1 MCNLR
6 LLQNDLDFPL
16 RIAQLIAHCSFRFMA
31 PTHVQILDVAAL
43 HEPSLFSPQIQGYRR
58 LGFLS
63 ICGSPESVGKPAF
76 RGPPGTARPG
86 GLAEALA
93 GTFTGRLSPIW
104 SESNLI

>member
-1 MCNLR
+1 MCLVSPFAF
-6 LLQNDLDFPL
+6 LPL
-16 RIAQLIAHCSFRFMA
+16 PATEERGEGWGEGN
-31 PTHVQILDVAAL
+31 PNKNGPPL

-76 RGPPGTARPG
+76 RGPPGTALPG